1 MSISRYIVCD
11 SLGQVL
17 RDYIGQFAPDI
28 EEDQVIVEVSAEQS
42 GFDYL
47 KSYYEDGQFLPL
59 PPQPAPYYVFDYS
72 TKQWVDGRTTDSQ
85 WELIRQERNTKLAES
100 DWTDTYSAPQ
110 RLGQSTYES
119 WQTYRQ
125 GLRDVTL
132 QPDPFNIVW
141 PEAPN

>member
-11 SLGQVL
+11 SLGQTL
-17 RDYIGQFAPDI
+17 RDYTGQEAPEI
-28 EEDQVIVEVSAEQS
+28 EDNQIIIDVGLSVPE
-42 GFDYL
+42 FDYL
-47 KSYYEDGQFLPL
+47 NSYYENGEFFEMT
-59 PPQPAPYYVFDYS
+59 PQPASYYVFDYS

-85 WELIRQERNTKLAES
+85 WALIRQERNTKLADS

-110 RLGQSTYES
+110 RLGQSTYEL

>member
-1 MSISRYIVCD
+1 MTISRFIVYD

-17 RDYIGQFAPDI
+17 RDYTGELPPDI
-28 EEDQVIVEVSAEQS
+28 EENENFIDVGLESAD
-42 GFDYL
+42 FDYL
-47 KSYYEDGQFLPL
+47 KSYYQNNDFVPI
-59 PPQPAPYYVFDYS
+59 PPQPDTYYVFDYS
-72 TKQWVDGRTTDSQ
+72 TKQWIDGRTTESQ
-85 WELIRQERNTKLAES
+85 WELIRRERNAKLADS

-110 RLGQSTYES
+110 RLGQSTYEL

-132 QPDPFNIVW
+132 QADPFNIVW